1 MNGQRSMSWLVLCMM
16 ALACTARA
24 HAADGDDQFRER
36 SVWVNDDKRMTLK
49 VIERDGDSFKA
60 RFCIGDGIER
70 VVTGKVKDGKLDWR
84 GKDVRAIKGGAGGD
98 NHGTFVDA
106 DTIKFV
112 WLDDDG
118 ANGSFTLCR
127 R

>member
-1 MNGQRSMSWLVLCMM
+1 MTGQRSMRWLVACMM
-16 ALACTARA
+16 ALAC
-24 HAADGDDQFRER
+24 AALACADDRDDQFRPR
-36 SVWVNDDKRMTLK
+36 SVWVNENNGMTLR

-60 RFCIGDGIER
+60 RFRIGNGIER
-70 VVTGKVKDGKLDWR
+70 LVSGKVKDGKIDWR

-106 DTIKFV
+106 DTIRFV

-118 ANGSFTLCR
+118 ANGSFTLR
-127 R
+127 RR